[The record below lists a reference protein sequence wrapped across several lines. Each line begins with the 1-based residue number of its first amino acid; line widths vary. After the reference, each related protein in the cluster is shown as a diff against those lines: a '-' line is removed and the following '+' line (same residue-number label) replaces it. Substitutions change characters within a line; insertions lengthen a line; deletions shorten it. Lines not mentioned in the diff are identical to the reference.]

1 MPRLRDGDP
10 RFPPRVALHVFLPA
24 LPALTMLTRSFDD
37 GLESL
42 REWREQAIRLL
53 ADIRRW
59 ATVNHLTDDIVAARV
74 AYLERR
80 LAVEKLTIAFV
91 AEYSR
96 GKSELINAL
105 FFGDQGLRLLPSGA
119 GRTTMCPTE
128 ILYDR
133 SRPPAIRL
141 LPIETRASPMALREH
156 LAVLDTWREIA
167 LDPGNADQLHDAFAM
182 LADTI
187 DMTVQ
192 EAATL
197 GLGPDLPVDA
207 RGLVAVPR
215 WRYAVANFPHPLL
228 ERGLVI
234 LDTPGLNALGTE
246 PELTMN
252 RIPDADA
259 IVFMLGVDTG
269 VTATDL
275 AIWTEHIAPID
286 SQRHSR
292 FVVLNKIDGL
302 RDDLKSENDVLNELD
317 KQVRSTAEVLGIEP
331 IQVFPLS
338 ARQALVSRIKNDR
351 DALVRSRLY
360 RLEQSLAQGLFHFR
374 KLDHANA
381 VRAET
386 RALLKE
392 ARTLLDSRRS
402 FLEGQIDDLAQLK
415 GKNQRLV
422 ESIAR
427 KAGGDRGKIDK
438 ARQSLMGVRAV
449 HNRQA
454 EQIEERLDPAHAR
467 ALGVLARGAIFES
480 GYAGG
485 IGETI
490 DNYFREARARI
501 VQAIE
506 SISEAKRMIAVVNTK
521 FQAEFGIA
529 PVEVGEFT
537 TDRFLSELD
546 RLEALCNQDFKGA
559 TGMLLR
565 RKKTVGALFF
575 DSIALKVIH
584 IFEIADREVRAWMNS
599 FLKPLEL
606 RVAEFQE
613 QSASRAESMAKI
625 RDAEGDLEERLKEL
639 GEFRNATCTQQ
650 EQWTQFSLRLDLLLE
665 IEGARP
671 LDTRP

>member
-1 MPRLRDGDP
+1 VPLLLDGDP
-10 RFPPRVALHVFLPA
+10 RFPPRVAIDVLLPA
-24 LPALTMLTRSFDD
+24 LPALSMLTRNFDE

-42 REWREQAIRLL
+42 REWREQAIKLL
-53 ADIRRW
+53 SDLRRW
-59 ATVNHLTDDIVAARV
+59 ATVNHLSDDTISARI

-133 SRPPAIRL
+133 ARPAAIRV
-141 LPIETRASPMALREH
+141 LPIETRESPMALREH
-156 LAVLDTWREIA
+156 LAALDTWREIE
-167 LDPGNADQLHDAFAM
+167 LRPGDAAQLHEAFNA
-182 LADTI
+182 LAETVE
-187 DMTVQ
+187 MTPR
-192 EAATL
+192 EASGL
-197 GLGPDLPVDA
+197 GLGPDLPLDS

-215 WRYAVANFPHPLL
+215 WRYAVVNYPHPLL

-234 LDTPGLNALGTE
+234 LDTPGLNALGAE
-246 PELTMN
+246 PELTLN

-275 AIWTEHIAPID
+275 ATWSEHIAPIQT
-286 SQRHSR
+286 QRHTR

-302 RDDLKSENDVLNELD
+302 RDDLKSEDEVLTELD
-317 KQVRSTAEVLGIEP
+317 RQVRSTAEALGIEP

-338 ARQALVSRIKNDR
+338 ARQALVSRIRNDR
-351 DALVRSRLY
+351 DGLVKSRLY
-360 RLEQSLAQGLFHFR
+360 RLEQSLSQTLFHFR

-386 RALLKE
+386 RTLLKE
-392 ARTLLDSRRS
+392 ARALLDSRRA
-402 FLEGQIDDLAQLK
+402 FLEEQIEDLAHLK
-415 GKNQRLV
+415 GKNVRLV
-422 ESIAR
+422 EALAR

-438 ARQSLMGVRAV
+438 ARKSLAGVRAV

-454 EQIEERLDPAHAR
+454 EQIGLFLDPARAR
-467 ALGVLARGAIFES
+467 ALGILARAAIFDS
-480 GYAGG
+480 GFAGG
-485 IGETI
+485 INETL
-490 DNYFREARARI
+490 DGYFREARNRLDG
-501 VQAIE
+501 AID
-506 SISEAKRMIAVVNTK
+506 SINEAGRMMVVVNRK
-521 FQAEFGIA
+521 FADEYGIS

-537 TDRFLSELD
+537 TDRFLAELD
-546 RLEALCNQDFKGA
+546 RLENLCNREIKSA

-584 IFEIADREVRAWMNS
+584 IFDIADREVRAWMNA
-599 FLKPLEL
+599 FLRPLEL
-606 RVAEFQE
+606 RVADFQE
-613 QSASRAESMAKI
+613 QSASRAEGMSKI
-625 RDAEGDLEERLKEL
+625 RGAEVDLAARLAEL
-639 GEFRNATCTQQ
+639 GEFRATTVTQL
-650 EQWTQFSLRLDLLLE
+650 EQWTQFSLRLDVLLE
-665 IEGARP
+665 IEGSRP
-671 LDTRP
+671 